1 MYSEL
6 TIKMTKQLSKK
17 EKKEFGIFITPYPI
31 IEKLTSQVFHHIGK
45 TDNVSIIE
53 PSCGTCEFVKHLDNI
68 CESSIITA
76 IEFNPSIFEEIKS
89 LEFKNNTTI
98 VFHDFIKY
106 KPLHPIDLIIGN
118 PPYFVCKKE
127 IVPKEYTKYMVGR
140 PNIFGIFIL
149 HSLSL
154 LKEDG
159 GILAFIV
166 PTSLLNAAYYSKIRG
181 YIHETC
187 DILNILSFN
196 EDADVDV
203 GFLDTRQQICGLIL
217 RRRLKSATMKE
228 CSFSLKINNEI
239 IFTNDSLSLQN
250 IFNGSKTI
258 SQIGCKVKTGNIV
271 WNEKKE
277 LLTEDET
284 STMLLYNS
292 NISKTNTLETKIFKN
307 DEKKQYINISGKRE
321 IVIVVNRGNGNAAY
335 KLTYAIVDMER
346 DYLVENHLNII
357 YYDGNIDNNEK
368 KIIYSKIIESF
379 QNEKTQL
386 FINMFLGNNGL
397 SKTELE
403 TVFPI
408 YGF

>member
-17 EKKEFGIFITPYPI
+17 EKKDFGIFITPRSI
-31 IEKLTSQVFHHIGK
+31 IEKMTNQVFHHIGK
-45 TDNVSIIE
+45 IDNVSIIE
-53 PSCGTCEFVKHLDNI
+53 PSCGTCEFVKHIDNI
-68 CESSIITA
+68 CESSNITA
-76 IEFNPSIFEEIKS
+76 IEFNPIIFEEIKS
-89 LEFKNNTTI
+89 LEFKNSTRVI
-98 VFHDFIKY
+98 FHDFIKY
-106 KPLHPIDLIIGN
+106 THPGLHPVDLIIGN

-127 IVPKEYTKYMVGR
+127 TVPKQYAQYMFGR

-149 HSLSL
+149 HSISL
-154 LKEDG
+154 LKENG

-196 EDADVDV
+196 EDV
-203 GFLDTRQQICGLIL
+203 GFLDTQQQICGLIL
-217 RRRLKSATMKE
+217 RRRLKSEPVKE
-228 CSFSLKINNEI
+228 CSYSLKINNEI

-277 LLTEDET
+277 LLTGDESAT
-284 STMLLYNS
+284 LLLYNS
-292 NISKTNTLETKIFKN
+292 NISKTNTIETKIFKN
-307 DEKKQYINISGKRE
+307 DKKKQYINMTGKSD

-335 KLTYAIVDMER
+335 KLTYAIVDMEK

-368 KIIYSKIIESF
+368 KAIYSKIIESF

-386 FINMFLGNNGL
+386 FISMFLGNNGL

>member
-6 TIKMTKQLSKK
+6 TIKITKQLSKQ
-17 EKKEFGIFITPYPI
+17 EKKEFGIFITPHTI
-31 IEKLTSQVFHHIGK
+31 IEKLTTHVLSHLDKI
-45 TDNVSIIE
+45 DNISIIE
-53 PSCGTCEFVKHLDNI
+53 PSCGTCEFVKHIDNR
-68 CESSIITA
+68 CESSVITA
-76 IEFNPSIFEEIKS
+76 IEFNPTIFEEIKS
-89 LEFKNNTTI
+89 LEFKNSTTI
-98 VFHDFIKY
+98 MFQDFIKY
-106 KPLHPIDLIIGN
+106 KHHCQVDLIIGN

-127 IVPKEYTKYMVGR
+127 IVPNPYVKYMIGR

-166 PTSLLNAAYYSKIRG
+166 PTSLLNAAYYSKIRE

-187 DILNILSFN
+187 DILNIISFD
-196 EDADVDV
+196 DA
-203 GFLDTRQQICGLIL
+203 GFLDTQQKICGLIL
-217 RRRLKSATMKE
+217 RRRRVEPVPLIAKI
-228 CSFSLKINNEI
+228 CSYSLKINNTI
-239 IFTNDSLSLQN
+239 IFTNDNMSLQH

-258 SQIGCKVKTGNIV
+258 TQIGCKVKTGNIV

-277 LLTEDET
+277 LLTGDET
-284 STMLLYNS
+284 ATLLLYNS
-292 NISKTNTLETKIFKN
+292 NISKTNTIEMNNFKN
-307 DEKKQYINISGKRE
+307 DEKKQYINMTGKRE

-335 KLTYAIVDMER
+335 KLTYAIVDMEM

-357 YYDGNIDNNEK
+357 YYDGNIDNHAK
-368 KIIYSKIIESF
+368 RAIYSKIIESF

-386 FINMFLGNNGL
+386 FIKMFLGNNVL

-403 TVFPI
+403 TIFPI

>member
-1 MYSEL
+1 
-6 TIKMTKQLSKK
+6 LSKK
-17 EKKEFGIFITPYPI
+17 EKKDFGIFITPHPI
-31 IEKLTSQVFHHIGK
+31 IEKLTSNAFHHIGK
-45 TDNVSIIE
+45 IDNVSIIE

-76 IEFNPSIFEEIKS
+76 IEFNSSIFEEIKS
-89 LEFKNNTTI
+89 LEFKNNMTI
-98 VFHDFIKY
+98 IFHDFIKY
-106 KPLHPIDLIIGN
+106 KHSHPVDLIIGN

-149 HSLSL
+149 HSISL

-181 YIHETC
+181 YIYETC
-187 DILNILSFN
+187 DILNIISFN
-196 EDADVDV
+196 EDT
-203 GFLDTRQQICGLIL
+203 GFLDTQQQICGLIL
-217 RRRLKSATMKE
+217 RRRLNSTTMKQS
-228 CSFSLKINNEI
+228 SFSLKINNEI

-250 IFNGSKTI
+250 IFDGSKTI

-271 WNEKKE
+271 WNEKKK
-277 LLTEDET
+277 LLTGNES

-292 NISKTNTLETKIFKN
+292 NISKTNTIEPKMFKN
-307 DEKKQYINISGKRE
+307 DEKKQYINMTGKRE
-321 IVIVVNRGNGNAAY
+321 TVIVVNRGNGNAAY

-357 YYDGNIDNNEK
+357 YYDGEHVDNEK
-368 KIIYSKIIESF
+368 KKEIYSKIINSF